1 MTMEETGE
9 KKRKIL
15 LVDDD
20 TFLLDMYALRF
31 SQAGF
36 IVETATTSDQV
47 FEKIKEGFVP
57 DILVLDVVMPTN
69 DGFELIEKINQQ
81 NLLPKTLKVFLS
93 NLGQEQDLA
102 RGDSLGADGY
112 IIKANNTPSEVLEY
126 VITLLEKHG
135 L

>member
-1 MTMEETGE
+1 MEKN

-20 TFLLDMYALRF
+20 TFLLEMYSLRF

-47 FEKIKEGFVP
+47 FEKVKSGYIP
-57 DILVLDVVMPTN
+57 DVLILDVVMPTN
-69 DGFELIEKINQQ
+69 DGFELIDKINKE
-81 NLLPKTLKVFLS
+81 NLLPKALKVFLS

-102 RGDSLGADGY
+102 KGKALGSDGY

-126 VITLLEKHG
+126 IIKLLEKHG

>member
-1 MTMEETGE
+1 MQEI

-20 TFLLDMYALRF
+20 TFLLEMYALRF

-36 IVETATTSDQV
+36 EVETATNGEQV
-47 FEKIKEGFVP
+47 FEKIKGGYVP
-57 DILVLDVVMPTN
+57 DVLVLDVVMPTN
-69 DGFELIEKINQQ
+69 DGFELVEKINQEGFLQ
-81 NLLPKTLKVFLS
+81 KTLKVFLS

-102 RGDSLGADGY
+102 KGQTLGADGY

-126 VITLLEKHG
+126 IVTLLEKHG

>member
-1 MTMEETGE
+1 MEEHTE

-20 TFLLDMYALRF
+20 TFLLEMYALRF

-36 IVETATTSDQV
+36 LVETATTSDQV
-47 FEKIKEGFVP
+47 FEKIKGGYNP

-69 DGFELIEKINQQ
+69 DGFEIIDMINKE

-102 RGDSLGADGY
+102 KGEALGADGY

-126 VITLLEKHG
+126 VVKLLEKHG